1 MRHNVA
7 PRRRR
12 YETLQSAADRLAVDT
27 RTLRRWIAAGRLEA
41 YRTGPRLLRLDVEE
55 VDALLAPVSTA
66 RGGR

>member
-1 MRHNVA
+1 MRQDTA

-41 YRTGPRLLRLDVEE
+41 YRTGPRLLRLDVDE
-55 VDALLAPVSTA
+55 VDALLAPISTA
-66 RGGR
+66 RGR